1 MERAGLMK
9 IRRDHEYAHSTD
21 TVFTLFTDAKEIK
34 AKQKALGARKM
45 RVEECE
51 KDADGAVVRFV
62 RELPAEVPG
71 ILSKFL
77 QPWNSVEQ
85 LEQWRSCGD
94 DVYEADLAINIAN
107 VPVTISGTLKLEPVD
122 DGCVNH
128 VRMAIDCGIPFVGK
142 TLADFVAK
150 DCKRII
156 ADEYEYISDR
166 LGPG

>member
-1 MERAGLMK
+1 MK
-9 IRRDHEYAHSTD
+9 VHRDHEYAHSTD
-21 TVFTLFTDAKEIK
+21 TVFALFTDAKEIE
-34 AKQKALGARKM
+34 AKQEALGARNI

-51 KDADGAVVRFV
+51 RDDDSAVVTFV

-77 QPWNSVEQ
+77 QPWNTVRQS
-85 LEQWRSCGD
+85 EQWRGGSSG
-94 DVYEADLAINIAN
+94 VYKADITIDIAN
-107 VPVTISGTLKLEPVD
+107 VPVTVRGTLELEPLD

-128 VRMAIDCGIPFVGK
+128 VRLGVDSGIPFIGK

-156 ADEYEYISDR
+156 AGEYEYISDR
-166 LGPG
+166 LAQS

>member
-1 MERAGLMK
+1 MK

-21 TVFTLFTDAKEIK
+21 TVFGLFTDAKEIK
-34 AKQKALGARKM
+34 AKQKALGARKI

-51 KDADGAVVRFV
+51 RDTDGAVIRFV

-77 QPWNSVEQ
+77 QPWNTVEQ
-85 LEQWRSCGD
+85 SEQWRSCGD
-94 DVYEADLAINIAN
+94 GVYEADISIDITN
-107 VPVTISGTLKLEPVD
+107 VPVTISGTLALEPVE

-128 VRMAIDCGIPFVGK
+128 VRMTVDCGIPFVGK
-142 TLADFVAK
+142 TLAEFVAK

-156 ADEYEYISDR
+156 AEEYDYISDQ